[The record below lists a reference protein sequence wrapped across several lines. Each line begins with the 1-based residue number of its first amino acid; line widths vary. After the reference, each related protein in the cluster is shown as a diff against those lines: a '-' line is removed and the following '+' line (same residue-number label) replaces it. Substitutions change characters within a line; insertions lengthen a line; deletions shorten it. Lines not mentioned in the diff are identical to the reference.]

1 MNETIEQN
9 LERFL
14 TLLKES
20 QQVKDLESLQ
30 KEIMKDKDFLKK
42 IEKLHTLEKYD
53 PAYKETKKELFQN
66 EQYKKYL
73 EINQELTYWTYE
85 ISAKL
90 KECTRD
96 DQNENH

>member
-1 MNETIEQN
+1 MNETIERN
-9 LERFL
+9 LEHFL
-14 TLLKES
+14 RLLKEN
-20 QQVKDLESLQ
+20 QQVKDFQNLQ
-30 KEIMKDKDFLKK
+30 KEIMKDKNLLKK
-42 IEKLHTLEKYD
+42 IENLHTLEKYD

-90 KECTRD
+90 KECTKD
-96 DQNENH
+96 D

>member
-1 MNETIEQN
+1 MNETIERN
-9 LERFL
+9 LEHFL
-14 TLLKES
+14 RLLKEN
-20 QQVKDLESLQ
+20 QQVKDFQNLQ
-30 KEIMKDKDFLKK
+30 KEIMKDKNLLKK

-90 KECTRD
+90 KECTKD
-96 DQNENH
+96 D